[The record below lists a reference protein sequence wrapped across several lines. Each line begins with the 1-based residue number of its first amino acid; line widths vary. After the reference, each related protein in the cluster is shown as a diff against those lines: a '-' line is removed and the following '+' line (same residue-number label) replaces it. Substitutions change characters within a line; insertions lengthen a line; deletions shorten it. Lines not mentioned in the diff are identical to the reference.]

1 MKRIFILISFIAF
14 ASCSSDDD
22 AGNVN
27 TNEFEHIKST
37 LPQGEWKIS
46 KFIDIET
53 DKTSAFESFVFTFNE
68 DGSVTAQN
76 DLFTENGIWAYDNT
90 SNNAEELVLQF
101 SEQVPF
107 DEIND
112 DYDIVSVSNSTVE
125 LADESG
131 ENGEIEILTF
141 TKL

>member
-1 MKRIFILISFIAF
+1 MKRIFLLIIFIVF

-27 TNEFEHIKST
+27 TTEFENIKST

-90 SNNAEELVLQF
+90 SSNTEELVLQF